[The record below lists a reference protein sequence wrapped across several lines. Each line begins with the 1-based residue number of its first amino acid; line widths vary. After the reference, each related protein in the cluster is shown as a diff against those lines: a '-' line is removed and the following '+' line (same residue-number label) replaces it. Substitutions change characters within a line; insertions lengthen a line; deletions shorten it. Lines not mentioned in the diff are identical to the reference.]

1 MNKKIY
7 YLNETIFDDGY
18 LIHDNLVITKHNM
31 VSVTNIEIYSSLQLQ
46 RQ

>member
-18 LIHDNLVITKHNM
+18 LIHDSFVITKHNKK
-31 VSVTNIEIYSSLQLQ
+31 SVTNIELYSSLQLQ